1 VRFEP
6 GGFGPTAM
14 SALSDPAARGVQ
26 AIPRGI
32 WALGFVSLLMDVSSE
47 LIHSLL
53 PVFLVT
59 ALGASALSVGV
70 IEGVAEATAALVK
83 LVSGRLSDHMARR
96 KPLALIGYGL
106 ATLAKPL
113 FPFADSVA
121 LVFTARFVDRIGKG
135 IRVAPR
141 DALVGDLAPPGLR
154 GACYGLRQ
162 SLDTV
167 GAFLGPLLAIVLMI
181 LLADDIRAVF
191 WIAIV
196 PALLAVVVLT
206 LAVEEPQTQSPRPS
220 AERTLDLAPAHAVGS
235 AFWWLIAAASVF
247 MLARFSEAF
256 LILRAQGEGLALAWV
271 PVVLVVMNMAY
282 AGSAYPAG
290 ALSDRVGRQHVLLT
304 GIVVLIVADVVLAR
318 AGDPVTVLLGVALF
332 GLHMGL
338 TQGLVA
344 ALVADAVPAARRGTA
359 FGIFNMVASFAVPAA
374 SVIAGALWDAY
385 GSPATF
391 LAGAGLASVA
401 LIAFAAIGQTPR
413 R

>member
-1 VRFEP
+1 
-6 GGFGPTAM
+6 M
-14 SALSDPAARGVQ
+14 SALSDPAARGVR

-32 WALGFVSLLMDVSSE
+32 WALGFVSLFMDVSSE

-83 LVSGRLSDHMARR
+83 LVSGRLSDHIGRR
-96 KPLALIGYGL
+96 KPLALVGYGL
-106 ATLAKPL
+106 ATVAKPL
-113 FPFADSVA
+113 FPLADSVA

-141 DALVGDLAPPGLR
+141 DALVGDLAPPDLR

-206 LAVEEPQTQSPRPS
+206 LAVEEPQAQRPRPS
-220 AERTLDLAPAHAVGS
+220 AERALDLAPARAMGS
-235 AFWWLIAAASVF
+235 AFWWLIAAASVL

-271 PVVLVVMNMAY
+271 PVVLVVMNLAY

-290 ALSDRVGRQHVLLT
+290 ALSDRVGRRQVLLT

-318 AGDPVTVLLGVALF
+318 AGDPVTVLVGVALF

-359 FGIFNMVASFAVPAA
+359 FGIFNMVASFAILAA
-374 SVIAGALWDAY
+374 SVIAGGLWDAY
-385 GSPATF
+385 GPPATF
-391 LAGAGLASVA
+391 LAGAGLASFA
-401 LIAFAAIGQTPR
+401 LIAFAATDPASRQRPDRPHDRDGT
-413 R
+413 